1 MFDVDWMGRL
11 AREVLRERL
20 PALIAEACA
29 WSVGLS
35 DRPHHERRRGRLR
48 ATGGT
53 NGDRIAR
60 GQALSG
66 EEDGRLDLGDARP
79 GSFRDVLNAVD
90 ADGVVYADRFDREV
104 IEPFVLA
111 TCVLAA
117 ERARVTRR
125 AEWGELLDDL
135 GEDGRDLVGVV
146 RAGEWE
152 ASLRTE
158 AEHLVLAA
166 LADVPLLEV
175 EAEGLPLSLV
185 RAAAARA
192 SGACSSSRISAGRS
206 ASCTRGWPARPPR
219 CTVRRR
225 RWQPPTCC
233 STTTSSAPATARRP
247 LRAWRQA
254 AGARIRSAALTGT
267 CPARSGRGAAGTGS
281 GVPANGGSGGNTPNH
296 SGAKR
301 IRAGVATVVSRRW
314 TRPAA
319 QAAASGA
326 GQCTP

>member
-1 MFDVDWMGRL
+1 VFDVDWMGQL

-29 WSVGLS
+29 WSVGIS
-35 DRPHHERRRGRLR
+35 DRPHHERRRGRLTE
-48 ATGGT
+48 TGGT
-53 NGDRIAR
+53 IGDRITR
-60 GQALSG
+60 GQTLSG

-104 IEPFVLA
+104 LEPFVLA

-117 ERARVTRR
+117 ERARATRR
-125 AEWGELLDDL
+125 AEWAELLDDL

-166 LADVPLLEV
+166 LADMPLLEV

-185 RAAAARA
+185 RAAEALTREAATPPPPAPAGEDPAA
-192 SGACSSSRISAGRS
+192 SGAVFL
-206 ASCTRGWPARPPR
+206 AR
-219 CTVRRR
+219 
-225 RWQPPTCC
+225 
-233 STTTSSAPATARRP
+233 
-247 LRAWRQA
+247 
-254 AGARIRSAALTGT
+254 AALTGLDD
-267 CPARSGRGAAGTGS
+267 P
-281 GVPANGGSGGNTPNH
+281 VPP
-296 SGAKR
+296 
-301 IRAGVATVVSRRW
+301 
-314 TRPAA
+314 A
-319 QAAASGA
+319 QADRVLAALLAEGIEPDELPAVLPHLPLAPGTAEAVLTLLDA
-326 GQCTP
+326 GR

>member
-125 AEWGELLDDL
+125 AEWAELLDDL

-166 LADVPLLEV
+166 LATVPLMEV

-185 RAAAARA
+185 QAAEALTRGAAPVAAATAPA
-192 SGACSSSRISAGRS
+192 AEDPAAIEGAVFLAEVALREAGL
-206 ASCTRGWPARPPR
+206 TVPVPPAQADRLLDALLAEGLLPEEVPA
-219 CTVRRR
+219 VLPHLPV
-225 RWQPPTCC
+225 Q
-233 STTTSSAPATARRP
+233 PATA
-247 LRAWRQA
+247 AE
-254 AGARIRSAALTGT
+254 
-267 CPARSGRGAAGTGS
+267 
-281 GVPANGGSGGNTPNH
+281 
-296 SGAKR
+296 
-301 IRAGVATVVSRRW
+301 IRATVAVLGG
-314 TRPAA
+314 
-319 QAAASGA
+319 GA
-326 GQCTP
+326 GS